1 MMKKAICILLAVVV
15 MMSCSVIGV
24 SAKCTIGETLQ
35 ARMDA
40 AAEDESIRVSIWIHP
55 IYVSDDE
62 IHRQAM
68 ADAGYKIWEFDKLTS
83 AQMSRYIIARRA
95 IECAMEDLVRE
106 QFIEKYSIPEDCINY
121 HLALCINA
129 DLTKAQILQ
138 LATCSEV
145 DCIYYDD
152 SLDMVFTHPTEVSAI
167 VPTEALSSA
176 SPYLY
181 QARFE
186 ELYGSGYDRFDYQEL
201 YYHTDQNNELDWVL
215 VYGMVPMSG
224 PVDFTTIVGN
234 RVLHPGTMYMPFDAC
249 YGIYDVK
256 EDKFIDAGSAD
267 AKNYDG
273 FLKVFDEIDDGRLIG
288 DLDRDGDLSVIDVTI
303 LQRCEANMREY
314 PDDDTFSLTFEW
326 GKSRYYS
333 DFDRDGE
340 RSILDVTCLQRYL
353 IGK

>member
-1 MMKKAICILLAVVV
+1 MKKVICILLALAV
-15 MMSCSVIGV
+15 MMSCCVIGV

-35 ARMDA
+35 AKMDA

-62 IHRQAM
+62 LHRQAM
-68 ADAGYKIWEFDKLTS
+68 ADAGFKIWEFDKLTS
-83 AQMSRYIIARRA
+83 AEMSRYITARRA
-95 IECAMEDLVRE
+95 IECAMEDLARE
-106 QFIEKYSIPEDCINY
+106 QFIQKYSIPDDCINY

-129 DLTKAQILQ
+129 NLTKAQIAQ

-152 SLDMVFTHPTEVSAI
+152 CLEMEFTHPTEAPVT
-167 VPTEALSSA
+167 VPTEPTSSK

-181 QARFE
+181 RARFE
-186 ELYGSGYDRFDYQEL
+186 ELYGSGYDRFDYREL
-201 YYHTDQNNELDWVL
+201 YYHTDKNGETDWAL
-215 VYGMVPMSG
+215 VYAFIPAAEPIELV
-224 PVDFTTIVGN
+224 TIVGN
-234 RVLHPGTMYMPFDAC
+234 RVLYPGTMYMPFDAC

-267 AKNYDG
+267 ANNYDG
-273 FLKVFDEIDDGRLIG
+273 FLKVFDQIDDGRLIG

-303 LQRCEANMREY
+303 LQRCEANISDY

>member
-1 MMKKAICILLAVVV
+1 MKKAVCILLILAVMLTCCAV
-15 MMSCSVIGV
+15 GV
-24 SAKCTIGETLQ
+24 SAKCTIPDTLREQ
-35 ARMDA
+35 MDA
-40 AAEDESIRVSIWIHP
+40 VENGKFKVHIWLYCP
-55 IYVSDDE
+55 IDKSAVF
-62 IHRQAM
+62 RQAIKECGYIGGLPLNM
-68 ADAGYKIWEFDKLTS
+68 TMEEVNAYRAVYNRIVCEQEAAVADSFIAKLG
-83 AQMSRYIIARRA
+83 IAEED
-95 IECAMEDLVRE
+95 IEYHGKHPYVVAYLTEDL
-106 QFIEKYSIPEDCINY
+106 IETVASY
-121 HLALCINA
+121 
-129 DLTKAQILQ
+129 Q
-138 LATCSEV
+138 EV
-145 DCIYYDD
+145 EGIYYDPMD
-152 SLDMVFTHPTEVSAI
+152 DHPTI
-167 VPTEALSSA
+167 TPTEAPAA

-186 ELYGSGYDRFDYQEL
+186 ELYGSGYDWFDYQEL
-201 YYHTDQNNELDWVL
+201 YYHTDKNGEADWAL
-215 VYGMVPMSG
+215 VYAFIPAAEPIELV
-224 PVDFTTIVGN
+224 TIVGN
-234 RVLHPGTMYMPFDAC
+234 RVLYPGTMYMPFDAC

-267 AKNYDG
+267 AKNYEG